1 MKEIKAIIK
10 PAMLGSV
17 LSALGRIDGL
27 PGITISEVKG
37 FGKTRERPLKSESP
51 DEIIEH
57 DDKTKLEIVVPDEL
71 VEIAVKA
78 IQENARTGG
87 KGDGKIFVSEILDV
101 VKIRTGER
109 GRGAI

>member
-10 PAMLGSV
+10 PAMLENV
-17 LSALGRIDGL
+17 LIALRHIEGL

-37 FGKTRERPLKSESP
+37 FGKKKIILKDKSP

-57 DDKTKLEIVVPDEL
+57 ENKTKLEIVVPDEL
-71 VEIAVKA
+71 AENAIKA

-87 KGDGKIFVSEILDV
+87 KGDGKIFLSEVLDV

-109 GRGAI
+109 GRSAI